1 VIGAASCRP
10 PPAAPLAA
18 LKAPALAPFHP
29 EVEMRF
35 TPTRSKLQRAALAAL
50 AILATAALSSCG
62 SSSSSGSGG
71 SGGAKQVNLAFIYPG
86 TFANFAQEM
95 ALGAKAAADHTPGVN
110 FTESAPANND
120 GNAQVQLFQTA
131 TQTSK
136 DGMAWMTLF
145 PQLFIRP
152 VQQATAAN
160 IPLIAVDVPP
170 PAGTKVTTFVGNSNT
185 QLGVALGDQ
194 LLKQQTFDCSKGGQ
208 ILIGTDTPGLPP
220 LVARNDGFSSVM
232 KSKCPKVQLINFD
245 SKQTPTD
252 NYNAWSAAVKSHPN
266 ALAFIGPGSEDAT
279 SMAQIE
285 RQTGKHYLV
294 GADDLDPVALQGVKA
309 GLVFALISPE
319 HWLKGYIAMKLL
331 AAHAQTG
338 AALPVGWW
346 NPGFLVVNSTNVDQ
360 ILARQKSPTTQY
372 NYFLPIATRELADPN
387 KYIKPMSDIN

>member
-1 VIGAASCRP
+1 
-10 PPAAPLAA
+10 
-18 LKAPALAPFHP
+18 
-29 EVEMRF
+29 MRF
-35 TPTRSKLQRAALAAL
+35 TPTSKLQRATALTLAL
-50 AILATAALSSCG
+50 VATAALSSCG
-62 SSSSSGSGG
+62 GSSSPGSSGG
-71 SGGAKQVNLAFIYPG
+71 STGPKQVNLAFIYPG

-95 ALGAKAAADHTPGVN
+95 ALGAKAAAEHTPGVH

-120 GNAQVQLFQTA
+120 GNAQVQLFQDA

-152 VQQATAAN
+152 VQQAEAEH

-170 PAGTKVTTFVGNSNT
+170 PAGTHVTTFVGNSNT
-185 QLGVALGDQ
+185 ELGVALGNQ
-194 LLKQQTFDCSKGGQ
+194 LLKQPSFNCANGGQ

-220 LVARNDGFSSVM
+220 LVARNNGFSSVM
-232 KSKCPKVQLINFD
+232 KAKCPKVQLINFD

-252 NYNAWSAAVKSHPN
+252 NYNAWSAAVKAHPN

-294 GADDLDPVALQGVKA
+294 GADDLDPVALQGVKE
-309 GLVFALISPE
+309 GLVFCLISPE

-338 AALPVGWW
+338 APLPQGWW
-346 NPGFLVVNSTNVDQ
+346 NPGYLVVNKSNINM
-360 ILARQKSPTTQY
+360 ILARQKSAATQY
-372 NYFLPIATRELADPN
+372 AYFLPIATAELADPS
-387 KYIKPMSDIN
+387 KYLKPLADAN